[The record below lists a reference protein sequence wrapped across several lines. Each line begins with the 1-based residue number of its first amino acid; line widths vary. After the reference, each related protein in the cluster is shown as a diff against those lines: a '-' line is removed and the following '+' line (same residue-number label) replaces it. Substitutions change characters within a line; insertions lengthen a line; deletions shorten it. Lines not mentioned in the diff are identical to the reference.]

1 MKKIYFLCGLPRA
14 GNTLLGSIVNQN
26 KNIKIT
32 ANSIVPDILYHLCT
46 LKNTDVFKNFPDH
59 KSLNNVIE
67 MVITNYYKD
76 WKTNTIIDR
85 GPWGTPDNLIIIKQ
99 LIKKPKFII
108 LIRPVIECIAS
119 FAKLQ
124 IKNGNYTKHDIHP
137 YVEHLMSEEGMIGKS
152 LWSIK
157 NIIKQKENYRLF
169 YYDDLVNN
177 TDVFLKTLSN
187 FVGVKIIN
195 KKLQQFKVN
204 EIRYNDHIIGLH
216 KIRVDSIKRQNYNIH
231 DYLPEDIIEK
241 YDVDLLL

>member
-137 YVEHLMSEEGMIGKS
+137 YVEHLME
-152 LWSIK
+152 
-157 NIIKQKENYRLF
+157 Y
-169 YYDDLVNN
+169 
-177 TDVFLKTLSN
+177 
-187 FVGVKIIN
+187 
-195 KKLQQFKVN
+195 
-204 EIRYNDHIIGLH
+204 
-216 KIRVDSIKRQNYNIH
+216 
-231 DYLPEDIIEK
+231 
-241 YDVDLLL
+241 